1 MNLIYSDLYF
11 SIASALTSLIVL
23 ALFWIADTVD
33 REPWKTILSSYIA
46 GIGSYIISIGV
57 YLSILRGV
65 ELLRYSMIAG
75 WAVSFTVAIGIQI
88 ITCKIILYRNN
99 RNIDT
104 ITDYILHFCSVGIG
118 FETAE
123 KIITSLAIQ
132 PWMQNTSRNLY
143 DSVFL
148 LGESNPLMFM
158 ILGIAAFFWRAKR
171 KNNRKKLATISIISA
186 ITFVGSQLIFYS
198 IPIVKN
204 FTSPHIK
211 SPLSDLTEL
220 MSQISESTSYVII
233 AVSLTFAVLFD
244 LQIFNNFLTTM
255 LNVLDENT
263 DSEIIK
269 KIESMRNPIALI
281 SSGNQTLWNIVKE
294 DQEISCT
301 REEYTY
307 VARKALLHWTHR
319 NEPSNIIS
327 ESLTR
332 LKRKD

>member
-1 MNLIYSDLYF
+1 
-11 SIASALTSLIVL
+11 
-23 ALFWIADTVD
+23 
-33 REPWKTILSSYIA
+33 
-46 GIGSYIISIGV
+46 
-57 YLSILRGV
+57 
-65 ELLRYSMIAG
+65 MIAG

-88 ITCKIILYRNN
+88 ITCKVVLYQNN

-132 PWMQNTSRNLY
+132 PWMQNPSKNLY
-143 DSVFL
+143 DSIFL

-171 KNNRKKLATISIISA
+171 KTNRKKLATISIISA
-186 ITFVGSQLIFYS
+186 VTFVGSQLIFYDSNCQKLYFAS
-198 IPIVKN
+198 IK
-204 FTSPHIK
+204 T
-211 SPLSDLTEL
+211 PLSDLTEL
-220 MSQISESTSYVII
+220 MSRYQSTSYVII

-255 LNVLDENT
+255 LNVLDEDT
-263 DSEIIK
+263 DSEVIK

-281 SSGNQTLWNIVKE
+281 SSWKSNFLNIVKE
-294 DQEISCT
+294 DQEIACS

-307 VARKALLHWTHR
+307 VARKALLHWTCR
-319 NEPSNIIS
+319 DEPSNIIS